1 MNFRAGSCWG
11 LAQIP
16 RFPPLPVRRP
26 AWARERCKRPC
37 ERQPIAKFPAPV
49 SGAFGP
55 NFPLN
60 HSAVRSV
67 GVVSDCSVGSK
78 AQLYFDRRTST
89 RDSVGLADL
98 DHAPGIGAQ
107 RQAVRITRF
116 RIFVG
121 FLLCRQ
127 HETRDKVG
135 GRAST
140 QRATLEG
147 NEWSARGAKQATGD
161 RRQVTAPAVFLRSMN
176 RAQLQLLLRTRYL
189 PYLAHPP
196 KMRGCSPAGPS
207 KWCKCCKWLTRCAAA
222 HCAVQPSGTKP
233 RGSGGVP
240 VGWARV
246 LDIHWSMLRR
256 PSHALSH

>member
-89 RDSVGLADL
+89 RDSVGLADP

-107 RQAVRITRF
+107 RQAVSVRRR

-121 FLLCRQ
+121 FYCVVNTK
-127 HETRDKVG
+127 HATRWEGERARSGQPWKAMNGAPVG
-135 GRAST
+135 P
-140 QRATLEG
+140 
-147 NEWSARGAKQATGD
+147 N
-161 RRQVTAPAVFLRSMN
+161 RRQVTGDR
-176 RAQLQLLLRTRYL
+176 
-189 PYLAHPP
+189 
-196 KMRGCSPAGPS
+196 
-207 KWCKCCKWLTRCAAA
+207 
-222 HCAVQPSGTKP
+222 
-233 RGSGGVP
+233 
-240 VGWARV
+240 
-246 LDIHWSMLRR
+246 
-256 PSHALSH
+256 